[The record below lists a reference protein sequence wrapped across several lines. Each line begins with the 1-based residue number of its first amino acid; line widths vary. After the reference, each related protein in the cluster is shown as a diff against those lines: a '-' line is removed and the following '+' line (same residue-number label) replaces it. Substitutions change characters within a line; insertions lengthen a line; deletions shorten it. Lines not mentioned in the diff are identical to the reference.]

1 MPQAG
6 FRGISFPFRISGTG
20 GITMSSTDVSDVP
33 HIVEAMEQILLT
45 RPRERC
51 MEYHFKSDL
60 DLDIFEPNDVSAQKL
75 VEHQIRNA
83 LQSLEDRIEIT
94 NIYVYSKDTSIYAE
108 IRFKVLKYN
117 TTYTKTVKVGENTN
131 EVGN

>member
-6 FRGISFPFRISGTG
+6 FTGISFPFRISGTG
-20 GITMSSTDVSDVP
+20 GIEMSSTDMSDVP
-33 HIVEAMEQILLT
+33 HIIEALEQILLT

-75 VEHQIRNA
+75 IEYQIKNA
-83 LQSLEDRIEIT
+83 LNTLEDRIELVSVKT
-94 NIYVYSKDTSIYAE
+94 FSKDSTIYAT
-108 IRFKVLKYN
+108 ITFRVLKYE
-117 TTYTKTVKVGENTN
+117 TTYTKTIKVGDENETN
-131 EVGN
+131 SD

>member
-6 FRGISFPFRISGTG
+6 FTGISFPFRISGIG
-20 GITMSSTDVSDVP
+20 GISMSSTDVSEVP
-33 HIVEAMEQILLT
+33 HIVEAMEQILMT

-75 VEHQIRNA
+75 VEHQIRTA
-83 LQSLEDRIEIT
+83 LQSLEDRIEISSVIVT
-94 NIYVYSKDTSIYAE
+94 SKDSSIYAT
-108 IRFKVLKYN
+108 IRFRVLKYN
-117 TTYTKTVKVGENTN
+117 TTYTKTVKVGEKTN
-131 EVGN
+131 EVSD

>member
-6 FRGISFPFRISGTG
+6 FTGISFPFRISGTG
-20 GITMSSTDVSDVP
+20 GIEMSSTDMSDVP
-33 HIVEAMEQILLT
+33 HIIEALEQILLT

-75 VEHQIRNA
+75 IEYQIKNA
-83 LQSLEDRIEIT
+83 LNTLEDRIELISVKT
-94 NIYVYSKDTSIYAE
+94 FSKDSTIYAT
-108 IRFKVLKYN
+108 ITFRVLKYE
-117 TTYTKTVKVGENTN
+117 TTYTKTIKVGDENETDSD
-131 EVGN
+131 

>member
-6 FRGISFPFRISGTG
+6 FTGISFPFRISGTG
-20 GITMSSTDVSDVP
+20 GIEMSSTDMSDVP
-33 HIVEAMEQILLT
+33 HIIEALEQILLT

-75 VEHQIRNA
+75 IEHQIKNA
-83 LQSLEDRIEIT
+83 LNTLEDRIELISVKT
-94 NIYVYSKDTSIYAE
+94 FSKDSTIYAT
-108 IRFKVLKYN
+108 ITFRVLKYE
-117 TTYTKTVKVGENTN
+117 TTYTKTIKVGDENETDSD
-131 EVGN
+131 